1 MRTVNQR
8 SDKKFFKTK
17 KIRKLEKHK
26 QEENYLLKLKQE
38 DEKAYN
44 AYLKLKSDTKSYIKN
59 YKLYKK
65 LDERKKKSEIRK
77 LRKEKV
83 QK

>member
-1 MRTVNQR
+1 MRIVSQR

-17 KIRKLEKHK
+17 KIRKLEKRK

-38 DEKAYN
+38 DEKAYT
-44 AYLKLKSDTKSYIKN
+44 AYLKLKSDNKSYIKN

-65 LDERKKKSEIRK
+65 LDERKKKSEIKK

>member
-8 SDKKFFKTK
+8 EDKKFFKTK
-17 KIRKLEKHK
+17 KIRKLEKRK

-38 DEKAYN
+38 DEKAYT
-44 AYLKLKSDTKSYIKN
+44 AYLKLTSDNKSYIKN

-65 LDERKKKSEIRK
+65 LEERKKKSEIKK